1 MKKYIA
7 ILILVAMTWALFG
20 CAHQDEWTSQD
31 TKFQIAV
38 TIAMAADGY
47 TSSKIQYTEGMQ
59 EVGLI
64 AKHFLGPQPSTSDVW
79 MYTGTLMISS
89 YFISR
94 ALPSKWRPYWQV
106 FLITDHGTAAITN
119 CQQDLGC

>member
-1 MKKYIA
+1 MKPL
-7 ILILVAMTWALFG
+7 LILLVLMLVQG

-47 TSSKIQYTEGMQ
+47 TSSKIQYAPKIEEQ
-59 EVGLI
+59 GLI
-64 AKHFLGPQPSTSDVW
+64 AKQFLGPQPSTSDVW

-89 YFISR
+89 YFINR
-94 ALPSKWRPYWQV
+94 ALPAKWRPFFQG
-106 FLITDHGTAAITN
+106 FQTADHGLAAISN
-119 CQQDLGC
+119 CQLDLGC

>member
-1 MKKYIA
+1 MRNLFLPFMA
-7 ILILVAMTWALFG
+7 IFACG

-47 TSSKIQYTEGMQ
+47 TSSKIQYTERME
-59 EVGLI
+59 EVGLV
-64 AKHFLGPQPSTSDVW
+64 AKQFLGPQPSTSDVW

-94 ALPSKWRPYWQV
+94 ALPSKWRPYWQG
-106 FLITDHGTAAITN
+106 FEIGMHGTAAIAN